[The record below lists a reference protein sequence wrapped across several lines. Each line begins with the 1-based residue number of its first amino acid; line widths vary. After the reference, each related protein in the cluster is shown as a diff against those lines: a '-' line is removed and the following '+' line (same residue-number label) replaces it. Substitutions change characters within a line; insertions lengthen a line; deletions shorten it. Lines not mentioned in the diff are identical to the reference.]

1 MRVSTALRL
10 GVGAGGVAMMGFG
23 VWTLWVEKA
32 RIGLPASIGRWL
44 LGGVIGHDAILAP
57 VVFIACAVAGRLT
70 GARVRRALALF
81 LLAGGSLVIV
91 GLPDILRSGD
101 NPNPTVTPLDY
112 PRNLTIAL
120 GAVALVAVLSVV
132 PGGVRDR
139 RRRAQEARLRVLAE
153 AASAR
158 AEEEAMARSAAG
170 ADGGAEPEVETEA
183 ELQAVPEVEPETV
196 VQTEVRSEP
205 EADAEAAPAPAPAPA
220 PEQTSTEQDGD
231 PENG

>member
-10 GVGAGGVAMMGFG
+10 GVGACGVAMLAFG
-23 VWTLWVEKA
+23 LWTFWRLKSH
-32 RIGLPASIGRWL
+32 IGLPASIWRWL

-57 VVFIACAVAGRLT
+57 AVFLCCALAGRYT
-70 GARVRRALALF
+70 SARVRRALALF

-120 GAVALVAVLSVV
+120 GAVALIAVLTLV

-139 RRRAQEARLRVLAE
+139 RRRAQEARLRMQAE
-153 AASAR
+153 AVAAAASQ
-158 AEEEAMARSAAG
+158 
-170 ADGGAEPEVETEA
+170 ADT
-183 ELQAVPEVEPETV
+183 EVEPEIV
-196 VQTEVRSEP
+196 VHTETQSEP
-205 EADAEAAPAPAPAPA
+205 EHEPEIQAVPA

-231 PENG
+231 PEDG

>member
-10 GVGAGGVAMMGFG
+10 GVGACGVAMLAFG
-23 VWTLWVEKA
+23 LWTFWRLKSH
-32 RIGLPASIGRWL
+32 IGLPASIGRWL

-57 VVFIACAVAGRLT
+57 LVFLGCALAGRCT
-70 GARVRRALALF
+70 SARVRRALALF

-205 EADAEAAPAPAPAPA
+205 EADAEAAPAPAPAP
-220 PEQTSTEQDGD
+220 EQTSTEQDGD